1 MKKLR
6 SLAAGL
12 TMLAAAAALP
22 GEARA
27 STYSFTFSG
36 PGLGGSLVLTYGTA
50 TDAYYPT
57 TGYEI
62 TGVSGTFYDTN
73 NGLNIMNA
81 PVGPLVAVNY
91 ATPEP
96 GNVDAPHDF
105 SRFAVAK
112 GLPPDNGGYVTYD
125 NLIWPGGSPQ
135 TGSDYPPHG
144 GFLDVYGVMF
154 DIGGGQMVDIWS
166 DGDMGNG
173 VTYGAAVFT
182 ANKSLDYVFEGVTTS
197 VTPEPGPLALLGVGA
212 AGLAG
217 VLAWRRRRTAT
228 TA

>member
-12 TMLAAAAALP
+12 ALLATATA

-50 TDAYYPT
+50 TDSKYPT

-73 NGLNIMNA
+73 NGLNITNA
-81 PVGPLVAVNY
+81 AAGSLVAVNY

-96 GNVDAPHDF
+96 GNLLAPHDF
-105 SRFAVAK
+105 SRFAVAS
-112 GLPPDNGGYVTYD
+112 GLPPDNNGVVTYD

-154 DIGGGQMVDIWS
+154 DIGGGRMVDIWS

-182 ANKSLDYVFEGVTTS
+182 ANTSLDYVFAGVTTS

-212 AGLAG
+212 VGLAG

-228 TA
+228 LA